1 MYCCTSTEQC
11 TKCPDFCNEVGC
23 MNWKECKDFKEGE
36 LKKLECAVCKRE
48 LPLFKNHMEKITYI
62 RGVDKRDNHQYVFCD
77 ACFEKTLQ
85 THEWVNE

>member
-1 MYCCTSTEQC
+1 
-11 TKCPDFCNEVGC
+11 
-23 MNWKECKDFKEGE
+23 
-36 LKKLECAVCKRE
+36 VCKRE
-48 LPLFKNHMEKITYI
+48 LPLFKNYVEKITYI